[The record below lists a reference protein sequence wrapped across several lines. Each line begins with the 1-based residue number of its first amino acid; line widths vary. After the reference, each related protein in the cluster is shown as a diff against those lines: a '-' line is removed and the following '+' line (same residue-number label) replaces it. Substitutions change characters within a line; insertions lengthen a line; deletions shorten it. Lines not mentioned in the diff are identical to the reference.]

1 MFDMMGRVSI
11 EHLFR
16 QVQGQ
21 HKALAREG
29 SFVFVLI
36 LHGSID
42 SFIERIP
49 AMGID
54 ERLHDLWLVK
64 QDRVAVD
71 RGACVGL
78 AFLPWSVGR

>member
-42 SFIERIP
+42 SFIEGFP
-49 AMGID
+49 AM
-54 ERLHDLWLVK
+54 
-64 QDRVAVD
+64 
-71 RGACVGL
+71 
-78 AFLPWSVGR
+78 

>member
-1 MFDMMGRVSI
+1 MFGMMGRVSI

-29 SFVFVLI
+29 SFVWI

-42 SFIERIP
+42 SFIEGSRRWESMDGCTIFGMYGRI
-49 AMGID
+49 G
-54 ERLHDLWLVK
+54 WWF
-64 QDRVAVD
+64 D

-78 AFLPWSVGR
+78 AFLPWNEVDDR

>member
-29 SFVFVLI
+29 SFVFVWI

-42 SFIERIP
+42 SFIERSRQWES
-49 AMGID
+49 MGCWCC
-54 ERLHDLWLVK
+54 LGLYSQVKLV
-64 QDRVAVD
+64 VH
-71 RGACVGL
+71 
-78 AFLPWSVGR
+78 

>member
-42 SFIERIP
+42 SFIERSRRCESV
-49 AMGID
+49 ACFGF
-54 ERLHDLWLVK
+54 RLV
-64 QDRVAVD
+64 
-71 RGACVGL
+71 
-78 AFLPWSVGR
+78 

>member
-1 MFDMMGRVSI
+1 LSFKGWRWLAWFFRLDHVHVGMMGRVSI

-42 SFIERIP
+42 SFIEKIP
-49 AMGID
+49 AM
-54 ERLHDLWLVK
+54 
-64 QDRVAVD
+64 
-71 RGACVGL
+71 
-78 AFLPWSVGR
+78 